1 MQLRGW
7 LRVRSSGRLGHN
19 LVGGIVGVEE
29 SAQRRVVG
37 SGGEVVDEGGEM
49 DGLGSVHVE

>member
-1 MQLRGW
+1 M
-7 LRVRSSGRLGHN
+7 
-19 LVGGIVGVEE
+19 EE
-29 SAQRRVVG
+29 SAQRGMVG